1 MERQVAQS
9 SHPPDSNSKEDY
21 RKAGLAR
28 GTGWGVGL
36 LWRWKGCGSGMGS
49 TTMQTTSIPS
59 RLLLRPQATFL
70 IAPLGGQVL

>member
-1 MERQVAQS
+1 ME
-9 SHPPDSNSKEDY
+9 
-21 RKAGLAR
+21 
-28 GTGWGVGL
+28 GWVGL
-36 LWRWKGCGSGMGS
+36 LWRWKGCGSGMGA